1 MRNLLEQCPA
11 CGGRLIITAVCCESC
26 STEVRGRFA
35 PGKLSTMSEEQL
47 TFVQIFLRARGNLS
61 DVEKILGISYPTIRN
76 KLDEIIK
83 VLNRGEAEGA
93 AASAVDSQRRAI
105 LDQVA
110 SGAIQPAEGLE
121 RLRNLKGV

>member
-1 MRNLLEQCPA
+1 MRKLLEQCPA
-11 CGGRLIITAVCCESC
+11 CGGRMIVTGVCCESC

-35 PGKLSTMSEEQL
+35 PGKLSSLTEEQL

-61 DVEKILGISYPTIRN
+61 EVEKVLGISYPTIRN

-83 VLNRGEAEGA
+83 VLNRDQVEASTGPD
-93 AASAVDSQRRAI
+93 VDPERRTI
-105 LDQVA
+105 LEQVA
-110 SGAIQPAEGLE
+110 SGAIQPAEALE